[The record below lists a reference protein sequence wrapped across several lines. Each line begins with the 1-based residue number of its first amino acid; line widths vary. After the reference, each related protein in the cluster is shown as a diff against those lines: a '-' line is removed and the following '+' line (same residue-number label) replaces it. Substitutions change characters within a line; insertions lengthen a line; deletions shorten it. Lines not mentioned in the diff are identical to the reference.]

1 MGREG
6 GGVEREGA
14 VGRRGA
20 ASERE
25 GYDIGDNKRS
35 ESVINEW

>member
-1 MGREG
+1 MGSAG
-6 GGVEREGA
+6 GGEEREGA

-20 ASERE
+20 AWERE
-25 GYDIGDNKRS
+25 GYGIGDKRS